1 MNLLP
6 LTFLFPLVGFL
17 LLSFSRG
24 KWSENLSA
32 LVGVGS
38 VGLAALSAFWA
49 IWSFHSAPPE
59 GGAYTLVL
67 WQWMNV
73 DGFAP
78 NFALYLDGLSVT
90 MLGVVT
96 GVGFLIHLFASWY
109 MRGEAGYSRFF
120 AYTNLFIASMLF
132 LVLGDNL
139 LFLYFGWEGVGLCS
153 YLLIGFY
160 YSHVPNGNAALKAFI
175 VTRVGDVFMAF
186 GLFILFQQLGTL
198 NIQELLVLAPQH
210 FAQGDMWVSLAA
222 LALLGGAVGKSA
234 QLPLQT
240 WLADAMAGPT
250 PVSALIHAATMV
262 TAGVYLIA
270 RCHGIFTLAPNVLEL
285 VGVVGAVTLVLAG
298 FAALVQTDI
307 KRILAYSTMSQ
318 IGYMFLALG
327 VGAWDAAIF
336 HLMTHAF
343 FKALL
348 FLGAGSVIIGMHHDQ
363 DIRNMGGLRKY
374 MPITWITFLLGTLAL
389 VGTPFFSGFYS
400 KEHIIEA
407 AGAANVWGASFAYY
421 ATLIGVFITSLYSF
435 RVYFLVFHGKER
447 FPAHD
452 DHGHG
457 HDAHGHDDHHHGGK
471 PHESP
476 WVVTLPLVLLAIPS
490 VVIGAWVVDP
500 MLFGK
505 FFNGVITVLPQH
517 PAMHELHEEW
527 HGWVAF
533 GLHAF
538 QTLPFWLV
546 VAGAVI
552 AWYCYLI
559 NPKVPARIQASL
571 SGLNKVL
578 ENKYYVDWVNEQII
592 ARGARCL
599 GYGLWQTGDRGL
611 IDGLLVNGSARVV
624 GWVAAVSRH
633 LQSGYI
639 YHYAFAMIIGIMAL
653 VTFFVLIP
661 Q

>member
-24 KWSENLSA
+24 RWSENLSA

-38 VGLAALSAFWA
+38 VGLSALSAFWA

-210 FAQGDMWVSLAA
+210 FAQGDLWVSLAA

-348 FLGAGSVIIGMHHDQ
+348 FLASGAVIVACHHEQ
-363 DIRNMGGLRKY
+363 NIFKMGGLWKKLPLAY
-374 MPITWITFLLGTLAL
+374 ASFIVGGSALAALPLLTA
-389 VGTPFFSGFYS
+389 GFYS
-400 KEHIIEA
+400 KDEILWEA
-407 AGAANVWGASFAYY
+407 FASGHQNLLIAGLVGAFLTSIYTFR
-421 ATLIGVFITSLYSF
+421 LIFIA
-435 RVYFLVFHGKER
+435 FHGEQKTE
-447 FPAHD
+447 AHA
-452 DHGHG
+452 GHG
-457 HDAHGHDDHHHGGK
+457 ISH
-471 PHESP
+471 
-476 WVVTLPLVLLAIPS
+476 WLPLSVLIVLSTFIGALITPPLSGVLPESVGHAGGEAQHSLEIASGAIALAGILLAGLLFLGKRRFVSALAKSAPGRFFGTWWYHAWGFDWLYDKLFVKPYLLICRLLGRDPIDQTLVLVPLSARGGHTLLSLTENGRLRWYAASLVGGAVLLLA
-490 VVIGAWVVDP
+490 
-500 MLFGK
+500 
-505 FFNGVITVLPQH
+505 
-517 PAMHELHEEW
+517 
-527 HGWVAF
+527 
-533 GLHAF
+533 
-538 QTLPFWLV
+538 
-546 VAGAVI
+546 
-552 AWYCYLI
+552 
-559 NPKVPARIQASL
+559 
-571 SGLNKVL
+571 
-578 ENKYYVDWVNEQII
+578 
-592 ARGARCL
+592 
-599 GYGLWQTGDRGL
+599 
-611 IDGLLVNGSARVV
+611 LLLA
-624 GWVAAVSRH
+624 
-633 LQSGYI
+633 
-639 YHYAFAMIIGIMAL
+639 
-653 VTFFVLIP
+653 
-661 Q
+661 

>member
-24 KWSENLSA
+24 RWSENLSA

-38 VGLAALSAFWA
+38 VGLSALSAAWA
-49 IWSFHSAPPE
+49 IFSFHSSPPE
-59 GGAYTLVL
+59 GGAYSLVL
-67 WQWMNV
+67 WQWMAAG
-73 DGFAP
+73 DFSSS
-78 NFALYLDGLSVT
+78 FTLYLDGLSVT

-160 YSHVPNGNAALKAFI
+160 YSNRNNGNAALKAFI

-186 GLFILFQQLGTL
+186 GLFILFQQFGTL
-198 NIQELLVLAPQH
+198 NIQELLVLAPQK
-210 FAQGDMWVSLAA
+210 FPEGNLWLTLAT

-270 RCHGIFTLAPNVLEL
+270 RCHGLFTLAPDILEL
-285 VGVVGAVTLVLAG
+285 VGIVGAVTLVLAG

-348 FLGAGSVIIGMHHDQ
+348 FLASGAVIIACHHEQ
-363 DIRNMGGLRKY
+363 NIFKMGGLWKKLPLAY
-374 MPITWITFLLGTLAL
+374 ASFVVGGAALAALPFLTA
-389 VGTPFFSGFYS
+389 GFYS
-400 KEHIIEA
+400 KDEILWEA
-407 AGAANVWGASFAYY
+407 FASGHRELLIAGLVGAFLTSIYTFRLIFVAFHGEPKTEAHAGHGISHWLPLSVLIVLSTFVGALITPPLAGVLPERVGHAGGEAKHSLELASGAIAIAGILLAGLLFLGQRRFVSALAKSAPGRFFGTWWYHAGGFDWLYDKLFVKPYLLLCQLLGRDPIDRTLGVVPFSVRGGHNLLSLTENGRLRWYAASLVGGAAILLGA
-421 ATLIGVFITSLYSF
+421 L
-435 RVYFLVFHGKER
+435 
-447 FPAHD
+447 
-452 DHGHG
+452 
-457 HDAHGHDDHHHGGK
+457 
-471 PHESP
+471 
-476 WVVTLPLVLLAIPS
+476 LLA
-490 VVIGAWVVDP
+490 
-500 MLFGK
+500 
-505 FFNGVITVLPQH
+505 
-517 PAMHELHEEW
+517 
-527 HGWVAF
+527 
-533 GLHAF
+533 
-538 QTLPFWLV
+538 
-546 VAGAVI
+546 
-552 AWYCYLI
+552 
-559 NPKVPARIQASL
+559 
-571 SGLNKVL
+571 
-578 ENKYYVDWVNEQII
+578 
-592 ARGARCL
+592 
-599 GYGLWQTGDRGL
+599 
-611 IDGLLVNGSARVV
+611 
-624 GWVAAVSRH
+624 
-633 LQSGYI
+633 
-639 YHYAFAMIIGIMAL
+639 
-653 VTFFVLIP
+653 
-661 Q
+661 